1 MKNQT
6 YPVVSKSISGRF
18 FTDES
23 CIYCELCVETAPANF
38 AYDDSIGCAY
48 LFKQPSTDEEI
59 RRVIE
64 ALEGC
69 PTESIGDRDNYK
81 PNPRVLEDDPWGLDS
96 GVTPKSLGGALFQS
110 IGRLFRNK

>member
-1 MKNQT
+1 MKNKT

-23 CIYCELCVETAPANF
+23 CLYCDFCVEIAPFNF
-38 AYDDSIGCAY
+38 SYDDTTGYAY

-59 RRVIE
+59 CSVIE

-69 PTESIGDRDNYK
+69 PTESIGDRENYK
-81 PNPRVLEDDPWGLDS
+81 PNFV
-96 GVTPKSLGGALFQS
+96 
-110 IGRLFRNK
+110 